1 MDDHGHQTVGSTGI
15 VASALRPVF
24 RRRTYLALL
33 YLLLALPIGFV
44 YSMALG
50 FGLVFGLVLS
60 VLVVGLGIMLATV
73 LACRLAGRFEYVL
86 AASLLG
92 VEMGRPAS
100 PDPSEG
106 LFGTVRSYLDDGF
119 TWRALAFVSMKLW
132 IGLLGLLVLLALSS
146 ALSMATAV
154 ARLPH
159 TVEFGEVNGEPVVWT
174 IGTLPE
180 GVLASL
186 LGLGLLVLL
195 AHLIAA
201 FGYVAGR
208 MAVHLLGDPA
218 SDHRDPS

>member
-1 MDDHGHQTVGSTGI
+1 MTGQSHRTGASTGI
-15 VASALRPVF
+15 VASVVGPLL

-50 FGLVFGLVLS
+50 FGLVIGLAFS
-60 VLVVGLGIMLATV
+60 ILVVGLGIMLATV

-86 AASLLG
+86 AESLLG
-92 VEMGRPAS
+92 VEMERPVS
-100 PDPSEG
+100 PEG
-106 LFGTVRSYLDDGF
+106 GDGLIRTLRSYLDDGF

-132 IGLLGLLVLLALSS
+132 VGLLGLALSS

-180 GVLASL
+180 GALASL
-186 LGLGLLVLL
+186 VGLGLLVLL

-218 SDHRDPS
+218 SDHRNPS